1 MVNVPA
7 ILTTVGGQPNGWPQS
22 SAVTHGTTN
31 TRIGRAISGQA
42 QNGARNGGNARFG

>member
-7 ILTTVGGQPNGWPQS
+7 GLTTAGDQPNRWPPS

-31 TRIGRAISGQA
+31 TRIGRAVEG
-42 QNGARNGGNARFG
+42 